1 MANHNHNT
9 QCECEE
15 HHHLQDSGRQR
26 SFYWK
31 WLFSILFVF
40 VSFYILKPF
49 LVKQLINRGS
59 TYMSYSMYD
68 EAIRQYKKAIFFDR
82 ENSDIHTFLAFA
94 YRSKN
99 DTVQAKLAYEKAIQL
114 NPKNKI
120 ALLDLGMMHFMEEN
134 YKAAIG
140 YFNSIIELGPE
151 DQKET
156 AFNLISYHHSALS
169 MLAVCHKKL
178 NHMVEEK
185 IALQKL
191 LRFYPDDQDA
201 KKRLSELE

>member
-9 QCECEE
+9 PCECEE
-15 HHHLQDSGRQR
+15 HRHLQDSGRQR
-26 SFYWK
+26 SFYLK

-49 LVKQLINRGS
+49 LVKQLVNRGA

-68 EAIRQYKKAIFFDR
+68 EAIRQYKKAIFFDK
-82 ENSDIHTFLAFA
+82 ENSDIHTFLAYA

-99 DTVQAKLAYEKAIQL
+99 DIVQAKLAYQKAIKL
-114 NPKNKI
+114 NPKNKL
-120 ALLDLGMMHFMEEN
+120 ALLDLGIMYFKEKN
-134 YKAAIG
+134 YKVAIE

-151 DQKET
+151 DQKEI
-156 AFNLISYHHSALS
+156 AFNLISFHRSALS
-169 MLAVCHKKL
+169 MLAACHKSL
-178 NHMVEEK
+178 NHIVEEK
-185 IALQKL
+185 MTLQKL